1 MRRTIGAH
9 PWLVLGLLTAFWGL
23 VGLNRLG
30 ISYLFPIIVPEFHM
44 ANWQAGALISGTSAT
59 WAIAS
64 WVSGWLADR
73 YGRRKVLI
81 PGAAVAVVATASM
94 GGAGGFIS
102 MLVAREVVGIGDGVG
117 WPNAQAVLAE
127 EFPPKRRALVHS
139 IFTSGYAFFGSVLGA
154 LIVTNLAE
162 AVGWRPVFPI
172 IAVVFAFVVVGMY
185 FFVREPPKAAVPV
198 TVTAAGEAPPKE
210 AVSKPTW
217 ADGFK
222 VLRNPTVILLML
234 VQIGALG
241 WLQVGVGFNSLFLTK
256 VHGMTLPGAGTV
268 LAISGMAGLIGTLT
282 LPSLSDFLGRKL
294 SLTTA
299 GLLSGAFMI
308 TYGLGG
314 AAFSPLVTTLLLCG
328 SGFFQGTMIPLAA
341 ATCVV
346 ENVPARVQATAMGA
360 VNFAGVVGGTFIMP
374 IVGGIL
380 ADSSLGL
387 TAPIVLAGGCMAV
400 AGLVSVAVKE
410 TSPRVLARRGVIPA
424 SAVSSP

>member
-30 ISYLFPIIVPEFHM
+30 ITYLFPIIVPEFHM
-44 ANWQAGALISGTSAT
+44 SKLEAGALISGTSAT
-59 WAIAS
+59 WAITS
-64 WVSGWLADR
+64 WLSGWLADR
-73 YGRRKVLI
+73 YGRRRVLI
-81 PGAAVAVVATASM
+81 PGAAVAVAATASM
-94 GGAGGFIS
+94 GATGGFLS

-185 FFVREPPKAAVPV
+185 FFVREPPKAVAPV
-198 TVTAAGEAPPKE
+198 TTGGGAPPKE
-210 AVSKPTW
+210 EVGKATW
-217 ADGFK
+217 ADAFK
-222 VLRNPTVILLML
+222 VVRNPTVILLMI

-241 WLQVGVGFNSLFLTK
+241 WLQVGIGFNSLFLTK
-256 VHGMTLPGAGTV
+256 VHGMTLPGAGSV

-282 LPSLSDFLGRKL
+282 LPSLSDFLGRKVT
-294 SLTTA
+294 LTTA
-299 GLLSGAFMI
+299 GLVSGAFMI
-308 TYGLGG
+308 TYALGG
-314 AAFSPLVTTLLLCG
+314 PTLSPLVTTVLLCG
-328 SGFFQGTMIPLAA
+328 SGFFQGAMIPLAA

-374 IVGGIL
+374 LVGGAL

-424 SAVSSP
+424 SAVSQP